1 MPLVEF
7 LPSGKKIQVDDTVTL
22 AEAARRAGVVVE
34 LPCGGK
40 GTCGRCLVTVVS
52 GNVVR
57 YTPPPDGSLPEEA
70 LACKTAVG
78 SADCVIEVAEH
89 DLACED
95 RSGDV
100 AGAPFPVDGPLV
112 AQSRIQVP
120 APRPDDGLSDLD
132 RTNREIFRHFNIDEV
147 RWGLSALRILP
158 DSLRAD
164 AGDIVLSSCIQN
176 DVLHVTGAGAWKN
189 RARALGAAVDLGTT
203 TVAVRIVDLSAGTV
217 LAEMTGYNDQVHR
230 GEDVIS
236 RINYAGTGERLAEL
250 KVRALSTMNRL
261 IAETAQRCGIPRDDI
276 QCAVIS
282 GNTVMTHLALGITPE
297 YLRLEPYTP
306 AVLAVP
312 EMRAADIGLDISP
325 SGVVLM
331 SPSVGS
337 YVGGDIT
344 AGLLC
349 TDMPKADD
357 IGLFID
363 VGTNGEIVLGNKEFL
378 MACACSAGPAF
389 EGGGIGCGMRAM
401 EGAVNSVKVDPAT
414 GLPSFGVIGG
424 KKARGICGSG
434 MIDLVGAL
442 LLSGWLDRS
451 GRFARD
457 RKSPAIDVDGR
468 RAKYVLARSDESA
481 SGAPLFIT
489 EQDIDNIMRAK
500 AAIYSACA
508 LLLGHAGIGFAD
520 LSRVYVAGGFGRH
533 LDVTNAVTIGLLADI
548 PVEKFSYLG
557 NASLDGSMRLLLS
570 EECRALQRE
579 TARRMTY
586 INLSAE
592 PGYSDQYSAA
602 LFLPHTD
609 LGLFPTVAGRMK
621 NG

>member
-40 GTCGRCLVTVVS
+40 GTCGRCLVTIVS

-261 IAETAQRCGIPRDDI
+261 IAETAERCGIPRDDI

-331 SPSVGS
+331 SPS
-337 YVGGDIT
+337 
-344 AGLLC
+344 
-349 TDMPKADD
+349 D
-357 IGLFID
+357 IGGAHLRH
-363 VGTNGEIVLGNKEFL
+363 GE
-378 MACACSAGPAF
+378 
-389 EGGGIGCGMRAM
+389 
-401 EGAVNSVKVDPAT
+401 
-414 GLPSFGVIGG
+414 
-424 KKARGICGSG
+424 
-434 MIDLVGAL
+434 
-442 LLSGWLDRS
+442 
-451 GRFARD
+451 
-457 RKSPAIDVDGR
+457 
-468 RAKYVLARSDESA
+468 
-481 SGAPLFIT
+481 
-489 EQDIDNIMRAK
+489 
-500 AAIYSACA
+500 
-508 LLLGHAGIGFAD
+508 
-520 LSRVYVAGGFGRH
+520 
-533 LDVTNAVTIGLLADI
+533 
-548 PVEKFSYLG
+548 
-557 NASLDGSMRLLLS
+557 
-570 EECRALQRE
+570 
-579 TARRMTY
+579 
-586 INLSAE
+586 
-592 PGYSDQYSAA
+592 
-602 LFLPHTD
+602 
-609 LGLFPTVAGRMK
+609 
-621 NG
+621 